1 MSYRTRL
8 RVVLVIAGSLVSVP
22 GMRSQAA
29 AADLERGALL
39 FQTCTA
45 CHSVL
50 GDGVGPDLRGI
61 YGKKAAAR
69 AGFNYS
75 AALKSSDIVWDEA
88 SLRAF
93 VKDPQALVKGTAM
106 TFPGYP
112 AQSDIDAV
120 IAYLKTFK

>member
-1 MSYRTRL
+1 MSYRASL
-8 RVVLVIAGSLVSVP
+8 RIALMMAGSLVSVLS
-22 GMRSQAA
+22 MRCRAA
-29 AADLERGALL
+29 APDLERGALL
-39 FQTCTA
+39 FQTCAA

-50 GDGVGPDLRGI
+50 GDGVGPDIRGI

-75 AALKSSDIVWDEA
+75 AALKGSAIVWDEGN
-88 SLRAF
+88 LRAF

-106 TFPGYP
+106 TFPGYQ

-120 IAYLKTFK
+120 IAYLKTLK